1 MFTKSE
7 IDIPHGHE
15 QRLIHILFFIFGFG
29 IMSWVPRFPEVREGL
44 NVSNGT
50 FGSLLSMGSIGA
62 FFGLLTVGHIIHRVG
77 VKTVTVASILTLF
90 ISLSVL
96 VHTHSNLFFIILN
109 IAFGFG
115 ITAVHVSI
123 NSQAFHFNDR
133 SGRNIVTA
141 GHGYWSA
148 GALTTAILSGILVE
162 RVGLALHINIL
173 CIVSAITM
181 ITIVLR
187 LHPVLLPANRNSE
200 SDYSVK
206 QIFTSF
212 RIDWPVSLGMACVIY
227 LEFAVGDWGTIFTK
241 DRLGVSAG
249 LSTVP
254 YIAFMGSMI
263 VGRLY
268 IQKLLVR
275 APLEAWVKRAAL
287 LAGLGFGSC
296 IILATHLPASMLW
309 WSYSIFILGFLLG
322 GLGSSFLG
330 PSFFGAAVRRSNLP
344 SAVVVGQFGVVN
356 NVLVFIIKWI
366 VAWTI
371 QFTDSFALAMM
382 IPTALILSSLFFI
395 HSVKEDSVRKS

>member
-1 MFTKSE
+1 MAAKLE
-7 IDIPHGHE
+7 VDIPHGHE

-44 NVSNGT
+44 GVGNGT

-77 VKTVTVASILTLF
+77 AKTVSIASIITLF
-90 ISLSVL
+90 ISLSAL
-96 VHTHSNLFFIILN
+96 VHIHSSLLFLLFN

-115 ITAVHVSI
+115 ITAVHVCV

-133 SGRNIVTA
+133 SGRNIVTTSQ
-141 GHGYWSA
+141 GYWSA
-148 GALTTAILSGILVE
+148 GALATAILSGILVG
-162 RVGLALHINIL
+162 RVGLSAHINVL

-181 ITIVLR
+181 VAIVLH
-187 LHPVLLPANRNSE
+187 LHPVLLPANGNSE
-200 SDYSVK
+200 SDYSIK

-212 RIDWPVSLGMACVIY
+212 QIDWPVSLGMACVVY

-254 YIAFMGSMI
+254 YIAFMATMI

-268 IQKLLVR
+268 IQKLLLR
-275 APLEAWVKRAAL
+275 APLEAWVKRGAL
-287 LAGLGFGSC
+287 LAGLGFGGS

-309 WSYSIFILGFLLG
+309 WSYSLFILGFLIG
-322 GLGSSFLG
+322 GLGTSFLA
-330 PSFFGAAVRRSNLP
+330 PSFFAAANRRSNLP

-356 NVLVFIIKWI
+356 AVLIFVVKWI

-371 QFTDSFALAMM
+371 QFTGSLALAMM
-382 IPTALILSSLFFI
+382 IPTAMVLLSLFFI
-395 HSVKEDSVRKS
+395 HSVKEDSVRKN